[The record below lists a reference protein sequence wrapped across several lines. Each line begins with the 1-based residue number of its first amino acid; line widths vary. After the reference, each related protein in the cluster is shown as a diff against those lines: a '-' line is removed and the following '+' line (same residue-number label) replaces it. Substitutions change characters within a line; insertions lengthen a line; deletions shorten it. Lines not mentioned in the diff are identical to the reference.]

1 MVINKAGHRKLTLK
15 EVKKV
20 KVGETFWFW
29 RKDVPQYV
37 SLITIE
43 RYDQLALHFKSY
55 GSEEES
61 FAYWD
66 TYGTSWCLYP
76 EVSNK
81 EKEEEGKTEME
92 WTEQAIDELL
102 EEIEGDFDTTS
113 NTMFPISRVLLTDII
128 SCIRTLK
135 AQKGVETN
143 ENSDSALTQKE
154 YAKYV
159 LSQMRGLIS
168 DRSTYSGDAIIGALY
183 ALVAGVEIKEISCV
197 EESRRQL
204 KK

>member
-1 MVINKAGHRKLTLK
+1 MVINKIEHGRLTLE

-20 KVGETFWFW
+20 KVGETFWFE
-29 RKDVPQYV
+29 REDGLQYAG
-37 SLITIE
+37 LIIIE
-43 RYDQLALHFKSY
+43 RYDQLALYFKY
-55 GSEEES
+55 YEEEKEN
-61 FAYWD
+61 FAYWN
-66 TYGTSWCLYP
+66 TYGTSWCLYQIVFN
-76 EVSNK
+76 E
-81 EKEEEGKTEME
+81 EKEEGDKTETE

-113 NTMFPISRVLLTDII
+113 NTMFPISRALLTDII

-143 ENSDSALTQKE
+143 ENSDSTLTQKE

-168 DRSTYSGDAIIGALY
+168 DRSTYNGDAIIGALY
-183 ALVAGVEIKEISCV
+183 ALVAGVEIKEIPYA
-197 EESRRQL
+197 EES
-204 KK
+204 K